1 MMSKLKCAESSS
13 DNLCITGS
21 KSFSV
26 KKKKKVF
33 HSCQKNNLTVFSYS
47 DTAASNQKA

>member
-1 MMSKLKCAESSS
+1 MSKLKCAESSS

-26 KKKKKVF
+26 KKKKK
-33 HSCQKNNLTVFSYS
+33 KFSIHVR
-47 DTAASNQKA
+47 KII

>member
-1 MMSKLKCAESSS
+1 MSKLKCAESSS

-26 KKKKKVF
+26 KKKKSFPFMSEK
-33 HSCQKNNLTVFSYS
+33 
-47 DTAASNQKA
+47 

>member
-1 MMSKLKCAESSS
+1 MSKLKCAESSS

-26 KKKKKVF
+26 KKKVF
-33 HSCQKNNLTVFSYS
+33 HSCQKNNLTIFSYS